1 LFQFQSGTI
10 KERQINKCPI
20 CYLSEN
26 KIIAM
31 PKLVQPYDKDTEEYM
46 VLFNENLTEK
56 DRRHYAAVEAKK
68 LGHGGIEYI
77 ARLFDL
83 SVKTVA
89 RGLDEL
95 SKKSS

>member
-1 LFQFQSGTI
+1 
-10 KERQINKCPI
+10 
-20 CYLSEN
+20 
-26 KIIAM
+26 M

-46 VLFNENLTEK
+46 ILFSENLSEK

-89 RGLDEL
+89 RGLEEL
-95 SKKSS
+95 SKKNS

>member
-1 LFQFQSGTI
+1 
-10 KERQINKCPI
+10 
-20 CYLSEN
+20 
-26 KIIAM
+26 M

-46 VLFNENLTEK
+46 ILFSENLSEK

-77 ARLFDL
+77 ARLFGL
-83 SVKTVA
+83 SAKTVA
-89 RGLDEL
+89 RGLEEL